1 MNVRQRVIVG
11 SLWIGVAA
19 LMAITLEPGIPSTV
33 DGFARLFVVI
43 VALFLAVVYLF
54 DPWNIHGRLMPDQE

>member
-1 MNVRQRVIVG
+1 MDTRQRLIVG

-19 LMAITLEPGIPSTV
+19 VMATTLESGALSSTS
-33 DGFARLFVVI
+33 GLARLFVVV

-54 DPWNIHGRLMPDQE
+54 DPWGILSRQPFH

>member
-1 MNVRQRVIVG
+1 MNVRQRLIIG

-19 LMAITLEPGIPSTV
+19 LMAISLEPGIPSTV
-33 DGFARLFVVI
+33 GEIARLFVVI
-43 VALFLAVVYLF
+43 VALYLAAVYFF

>member
-1 MNVRQRVIVG
+1 MDTRQRLIVG

-19 LMAITLEPGIPSTV
+19 LMAITIDPGVPSTASAI
-33 DGFARLFVVI
+33 ARLFVVI

-54 DPWNIHGRLMPDQE
+54 DPWGLLSRYSFH

>member
-1 MNVRQRVIVG
+1 MDTRQRLIVG

-19 LMAITLEPGIPSTV
+19 LMAITLEPGVPDSANA
-33 DGFARLFVVI
+33 FARLFVVI

-54 DPWNIHGRLMPDQE
+54 DPRGILSRQPFH

>member
-1 MNVRQRVIVG
+1 MDTRQRLVVG

-19 LMAITLEPGIPSTV
+19 LMAITLEPGVPDSLNA
-33 DGFARLFVVI
+33 FARLFVVI

-54 DPWNIHGRLMPDQE
+54 DPWGILSRQPFH